1 LSGEGKGMFK
11 YFYSLLIYDFVLNI
25 LEEIIKDSNYK
36 WRYCMADLEKIAWGI
51 VEGDY
56 KKIRELVEVALKEG
70 VSAQRIMN
78 EGLVK
83 GMAIVG
89 ERFKKDEIFLPEVM
103 ISARAMNA
111 GLEVLNPFIGQST
124 LTPIGKFVIGT
135 VKDDLHDVG
144 KNMVIMMMRGAGFQV
159 VDLGINVPPEKFV
172 DAIKNEKPQ
181 LMGMSALLT
190 ITLPN
195 MAYTIESII
204 KAGLRNQIKIMVGGA
219 PVTQEF
225 AYRIGADG
233 YAPDCASAVDKA
245 KQLLRIKT

>member
-1 LSGEGKGMFK
+1 M
-11 YFYSLLIYDFVLNI
+11 V
-25 LEEIIKDSNYK
+25 
-36 WRYCMADLEKIAWGI
+36 DLEQIVWCI
-51 VEGDY
+51 VEGNHQ
-56 KKIRELVEVALKEG
+56 KIKELVNQALSQG
-70 VSAQRIMN
+70 VTAQKIMN

-111 GLEVLNPFIGQST
+111 GLEVLNPLITQST
-124 LTPIGKFVIGT
+124 LTLIGKFVIGT

-144 KNMVIMMMRGAGFQV
+144 KNMVIMMMKGAGFQV
-159 VDLGINVPPEKFV
+159 IDLGINVPPENFV
-172 DAIKNEKPQ
+172 SAIKNENPQ
-181 LMGMSALLT
+181 LLGMSALLT

-195 MAYTIESII
+195 MASTIEAII

-225 AYRIGADG
+225 ANRIGADG

-245 KQLLRIKT
+245 KELLRIGT